1 MSNALIVLVTLGYKQ
16 IGHVSSALKTSS
28 VLSISLRI
36 SLVSHKV
43 TQQMPQLPLV
53 GNCDWWRVV
62 RAYHHPPPP
71 TTTCHMV
78 EGCPHLLCHVM
89 WQKTYSKFT
98 QVKFRPAAEDT
109 ALGSPSF
116 QNIYESRVNE
126 RIVFRTVLWDIS
138 PCAKVNIFVKSK
150 LAYWALPTFS
160 Y

>member
-1 MSNALIVLVTLGYKQ
+1 
-16 IGHVSSALKTSS
+16 
-28 VLSISLRI
+28 
-36 SLVSHKV
+36 
-43 TQQMPQLPLV
+43 MPQLPLV

-98 QVKFRPAAEDT
+98 QVKFRPAAEDI

-138 PCAKVNIFVKSK
+138 LCATVNIFVKSK
-150 LAYWALPTFS
+150 LAYWAPPTISNQRGSRAQGSIPSFLCQHKHNKLQS
-160 Y
+160 IWCELETSSETVFDA